1 MVRAELE
8 PKNAGLRVGRA
19 HHPVTL
25 PLLYLIIIIIIII
38 IIFCFSQAVI
48 SMQPKKKD
56 LWTQKRYQPLYTAHM
71 RG

>member
-8 PKNAGLRVGRA
+8 PSNAGLRVGHA

-25 PLLYLIIIIIIII
+25 PLIYLIIMIY
-38 IIFCFSQAVI
+38 CFSQAVI

>member
-8 PKNAGLRVGRA
+8 PSNAGLRVGHA

-25 PLLYLIIIIIIII
+25 PLIYLIIIIIII